1 MNTDDL
7 AKKIKVAKRI
17 EELRRRV
24 MRETNRGTLSR
35 DTVYR
40 ALNRP
45 DLSTDLLEIIRSTAM
60 DMICN

>member
-1 MNTDDL
+1 MNTADL